1 MRNLNIQYHRVAA
14 VPGGQASAVSL
25 DTITTHKYYAV
36 AGQDIVAVDEQGGK
50 EMFPVSGMF

>member
-1 MRNLNIQYHRVAA
+1 MNIQYHRVAA

-25 DTITTHKYYAV
+25 DTITAHKYYAV

-50 EMFPVSGMF
+50 EMFPVRGMF